1 MTGSAGSMTIA
12 QSAHGAALQRWPAE
26 AITSMQAALSLHE
39 TSVAMTPTEAP
50 TRSFDLPFPIA
61 EYKAR
66 VARVQQE
73 MARRGI
79 DVLMINHLENIYYL
93 SGYRTIG
100 YYSFMALFVPAS
112 GDPVH
117 LTRFIEKSAVQGSSW
132 VEDAIFYPDTEHYL
146 DAAVRVIKERNW
158 DALRIGVDKSAWYL
172 TIDDF
177 EKLQQRL
184 PQARWVDSSLL
195 VENMR
200 LIKSPAEQ
208 AYSRKAGQAASEGM
222 RSALGALRAGITE
235 DDLMAAAYNGLFR
248 MHSEF
253 PGLPPLINSG
263 VRHTMAHA
271 MAEGNPV
278 RDGDAVYFEVGA
290 SIKRYHAATLRIGFV
305 GTPPKLFY
313 DLTDL
318 CRRSLDAGFKEMKP
332 GNPAQAVDHAAR
344 KVIADAG
351 YGDQFRHKAGYSI
364 GIALPPDWSEA
375 RTMMLRGG
383 ETRPL
388 QPGMVFHFL
397 PAVFEYREYGVGL
410 SETVLITENG
420 YEILTNVDQKLF
432 VVK

>member
-1 MTGSAGSMTIA
+1 MNT
-12 QSAHGAALQRWPAE
+12 AAP
-26 AITSMQAALSLHE
+26 
-39 TSVAMTPTEAP
+39 V
-50 TRSFDLPFPIA
+50 DLPFTIQ
-61 EYKAR
+61 EYKDR
-66 VARVQQE
+66 VAGVQRE
-73 MARRGI
+73 MVTRGI
-79 DVLMINHLENIYYL
+79 DLLMINHLENIYYL
-93 SGYRTIG
+93 TGYRTIG

-112 GDPVH
+112 GNPVH

-132 VEDAIFYPDTEHYL
+132 VSDTIFYADTEHYL
-146 DAAVRVIKERNW
+146 DGAVRVINARKW
-158 DALRIGVDKSAWYL
+158 ASLRVGIDKSAWYL

-177 EKLQQRL
+177 ERLQQRL
-184 PQARWVDSSLL
+184 PNAKWVDGSLL

-208 AYSRKAGQAASEGM
+208 AYSRKAGKAASEGM
-222 RSALGALRAGITE
+222 RSAIAALRTGITE
-235 DDLMAAAYNGLFR
+235 DDLMAAAYQGLFR

-253 PGLPPLINSG
+253 PGLPPLINAG

-271 MAEGNPV
+271 MAEGAPV

-318 CRRSLDAGFKEMKP
+318 CRRSLDAGLKELKP
-332 GNPAQAVDHAAR
+332 GNPAEHVDHAAR
-344 KVIADAG
+344 NVIAEAG
-351 YGDQFRHKAGYSI
+351 YGDKFRHKAGYSI

-383 ETRPL
+383 EKREL
-388 QPGMVFHFL
+388 KPGMVFHFL

-410 SETVLITENG
+410 SETVLITDSG
-420 YEILTNVDQKLF
+420 HEILTDVEQKLF

>member
-1 MTGSAGSMTIA
+1 MPSI
-12 QSAHGAALQRWPAE
+12 
-26 AITSMQAALSLHE
+26 
-39 TSVAMTPTEAP
+39 
-50 TRSFDLPFPIA
+50 DLPFSVA

-66 VARVQQE
+66 LARIEEE
-73 MARRGI
+73 MDRRKV
-79 DVLMINHLENIYYL
+79 DVLMINNLENIYYL

-100 YYSFMALFVPAS
+100 YYSFMALFVVRGA
-112 GDPVH
+112 GPVQM
-117 LTRFIEKSAVQGSSW
+117 TRFIEKSALQGSSW
-132 VEDAIFYPDTEHYL
+132 ISEADTEYYPDTEPYL
-146 DAAVRVIKERNW
+146 DAAVRVIKERGW
-158 DALRIGVDKSAWYL
+158 DTRTIGIDKTAWYL

-184 PQARWVDSSLL
+184 PQAKWVDTSM
-195 VENMR
+195 VIDTIR

-208 AYSRKAGQAASEGM
+208 AYSRKAGKAASEGM
-222 RSALGALRAGITE
+222 RTALAALRAGITE
-235 DDLMAAAYNGLFR
+235 DDLMAAAYSGLFR

-278 RDGDAVYFEVGA
+278 QQDEAVYFEIGA
-290 SIKRYHAATLRIGFV
+290 SIKRYHAATLRIGYV

-318 CRRSLDAGFKEMKP
+318 CRRSLDAGLKELKP
-332 GNPAQAVDHAAR
+332 GNPAENVDHAAR

-351 YGDQFRHKAGYSI
+351 YGDKFRHKAGYSI

-375 RTMMLRGG
+375 RSMMLRGG
-383 ETRPL
+383 EKRPL

-397 PAVFEYREYGVGL
+397 PAVFEYKEYGVGL

-420 YEILTNVDQKLF
+420 HEILTGVEQKLF